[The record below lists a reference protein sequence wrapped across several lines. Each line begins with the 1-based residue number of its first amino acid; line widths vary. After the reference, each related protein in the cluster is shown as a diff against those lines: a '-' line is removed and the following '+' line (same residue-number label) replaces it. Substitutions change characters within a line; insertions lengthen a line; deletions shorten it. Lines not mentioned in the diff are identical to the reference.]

1 MLPYYFFW
9 FQENNLKS
17 NVTVA
22 KKNELLQ
29 IKQKDTVYVKKDVLV
44 KRYFKYL
51 DSIVLKYDSL
61 TSYKLNEHLLV
72 RANSWIIDT
81 LQHTDYYRMKARDSF
96 VYDQRK
102 MIV

>member
-1 MLPYYFFW
+1 MLKVGFKVVAIGVFLFMLKFFW

-51 DSIVLKYDSL
+51 TI
-61 TSYKLNEHLLV
+61 
-72 RANSWIIDT
+72 AN
-81 LQHTDYYRMKARDSF
+81 
-96 VYDQRK
+96 
-102 MIV
+102 